1 MNIQTMLAPRGSA
14 ARPGYPLVPR
24 YITIHNTANANR
36 GAGAVSHG
44 KYLSGA
50 GAKKAVSYHY
60 AVDDSA
66 IVQIIPDSENA
77 WHAGDGAN
85 GRGNRQSLAIEI
97 CENPESDLRRATDNA
112 AELTARLMRKWGI
125 PLSNVV
131 QHNHWSGKDCPRR
144 LRQGEPYTWDTF
156 LAKVWAFY
164 ENAPAPGQGAQD
176 APGTTDRETSVPPV
190 VGAQTA
196 AQGATRRYLRL
207 SRGDLIQLVRTAD
220 DLGLAVC
227 ADLTIGPA
235 SPGDDRTLC
244 ALAQRLALMV
254 EEVG

>member
-14 ARPGYPLVPR
+14 ARPGYLLVPR
-24 YITIHNTANANR
+24 YITIHNTANTNK
-36 GAGAVSHG
+36 GAGSVSHG
-44 KYLSGA
+44 RYLSGT

-85 GRGNRQSLAIEI
+85 GKGIRQSLAIEI

-112 AELTARLMRKWGI
+112 AELTAHLMREWDI

-144 LRQGEPYTWDTF
+144 LRIGEPYSWDTF
-156 LAKVWAFY
+156 LAQVQTFY
-164 ENAPAPGQGAQD
+164 DGTAPAQGTQD
-176 APGTTDRETSVPPV
+176 APGTTDGETSAPPA
-190 VGAQTA
+190 VGAQTD
-196 AQGATRRYLRL
+196 AQGATRRYLHL
-207 SRGDLIQLVRTAD
+207 SRGDLIQLMRTAD

-235 SPGDDRTLC
+235 SPGDDRALC
-244 ALAQRLALMV
+244 ALAQRLALTV